1 MSYDKKQEREEEKMK
16 RAFVLIMA
24 FTMLLLTGCSAV
36 DAKLEQALLEK
47 SGIFE
52 HEDYLQYQQY
62 QEAGRLDEDGQ
73 YFDPNLDE
81 ITPSEQEKPSGKIHI
96 TFAENRYLNIW
107 YYTDSSMKTP
117 IDTTSCYL
125 NPGDRLYAKVIECV
139 NPNSNLYRL
148 AEYRIMEYDAE
159 GIVKNEYIQEVKDGV
174 LEYEIPTNFTGTE
187 MSIIP
192 VGEYPNRN
200 LSMSVY
206 YVDDNGNKCSLGNAG
221 TWSIN
226 NNSIDGNTA
235 QISPI
240 ESYVLKFTYDT
251 DNYFYVGCEPACF
264 TKNPASA
271 GFVEFWEAESTDA
284 DMNYSVELH
293 KFLSLSLKFGAEAKV
308 SINQGDFET
317 IKKNKIWNVPK
328 LQYGDSITIETSG
341 DCTITDGNY
350 QHISATKDPIMNG
363 YRYTLKVVQ
372 AAESNAAE
380 VLKQTLD
387 VKRTFNVTLDTNCDY
402 GTCTY
407 KLDGKIVSGTTQV
420 QEGQELTVTYKI
432 TDKNYS
438 FADKSEG
445 IGGFIHD
452 IFKASERTVT
462 IPITTDLEGTTID
475 ADDWFDI
482 VKKGE

>member
-1 MSYDKKQEREEEKMK
+1 MK

-36 DAKLEQALLEK
+36 DARLEQALLEK
-47 SGIFE
+47 SGILE
-52 HEDYLQYQQY
+52 QEDYLQYQQY
-62 QEAGRLDEDGQ
+62 LEAGRLDDDGQ

-81 ITPSEQEKPSGKIHI
+81 VTSSEQEKPSGKIHI

-125 NPGDRLYAKVIECV
+125 NPGDRLYAKVIACV

-159 GIVKNEYIQEVKDGV
+159 GIIKNKYIQKVNDGV
-174 LEYEIPTNFTGTE
+174 LEYEIPTNFTSTE

-226 NNSIDGNTA
+226 SNSIGGNTA

-240 ESYVLKFTYDT
+240 ESYVLKFAYDT
-251 DNYFYVGCEPACF
+251 GNYFYVGCEPACF
-264 TKNPASA
+264 TKNPANA

-317 IKKNKIWNVPK
+317 IKKNKVLNIPK

-341 DCTITDGNY
+341 DCTITGGNY
-350 QHISATKDPIMNG
+350 QHISATKDPIVNS
-363 YRYTLKVVQ
+363 YRYTLKVVP

-387 VKRTFNVTLDTNCDY
+387 VKRIFNVTLDTNCDY
-402 GTCTY
+402 GTCIY
-407 KLDGKIVSGTTQV
+407 KLDGKTVSGTTQV
-420 QEGQELTVTYKI
+420 QEGQALTVTYKI

-445 IGGFIHD
+445 IGGFFHD
-452 IFKASERTVT
+452 IFKSSERTAT
-462 IPITTDLEGTTID
+462 IPITTDLEGTTIH
-475 ADDWFDI
+475 ADDRFDI
-482 VKKGE
+482 VKKGK

>member
-1 MSYDKKQEREEEKMK
+1 MK
-16 RAFVLIMA
+16 RAFVLIMT
-24 FTMLLLTGCSAV
+24 FTMLLLTGCSTV
-36 DAKLEQALLEK
+36 DAKLEQVLLEK
-47 SGIFE
+47 SGILE

-81 ITPSEQEKPSGKIHI
+81 STSSEQEKPSGKIHI
-96 TFAENRYLNIW
+96 TFAENRYLNIL
-107 YYTDSSMKTP
+107 YYTDSSMETS

-125 NPGDRLYAKVIECV
+125 NPGDQLYAKVIECA

-159 GIVKNEYIQEVKDGV
+159 GLVKNEYIQEVKDGM

-226 NNSIDGNTA
+226 NNSVDGNTA

-240 ESYVLKFTYDT
+240 ESYVLKFTYDK

-317 IKKNKIWNVPK
+317 IKKNKVWNVPK

-372 AAESNAAE
+372 DAESNAAE

-407 KLDGKIVSGTTQV
+407 KLNGKTVSGMMQV
-420 QEGQELTVTYKI
+420 QEGEELTVTYKI
-432 TDKNYS
+432 TNKNYS

-482 VKKGE
+482 VKKGA